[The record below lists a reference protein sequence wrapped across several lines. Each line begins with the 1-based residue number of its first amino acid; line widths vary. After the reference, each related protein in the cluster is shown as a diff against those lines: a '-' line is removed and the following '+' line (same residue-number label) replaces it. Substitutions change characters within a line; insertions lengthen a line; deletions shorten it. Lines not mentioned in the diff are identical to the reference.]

1 LNEIEHNTRLM
12 NDKTDDSK
20 RFELNYENMR
30 KGLQLELKK
39 AQEEMVIMKE
49 KVASYDELY
58 RKFKQVEQ
66 EKQLMEDK
74 LGFYSNQKE
83 GSNLMSEMYKQS
95 DDMRRKNELLIQDKE
110 YMTRE
115 NISLL
120 EKNKRLEDRL
130 DNLER
135 EIV

>member
-1 LNEIEHNTRLM
+1 M